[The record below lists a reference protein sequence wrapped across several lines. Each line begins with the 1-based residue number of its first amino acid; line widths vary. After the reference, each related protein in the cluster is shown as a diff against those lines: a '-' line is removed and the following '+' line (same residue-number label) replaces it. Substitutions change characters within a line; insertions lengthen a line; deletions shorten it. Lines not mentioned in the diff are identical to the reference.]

1 MTDEL
6 LFGANSET
14 SDDRYGYDVAGRNKE
29 INQLNA
35 QLIYKY
41 GNQVEH
47 QVGCSA
53 EFGQLYN
60 IDTRSN
66 GSHFA
71 FALHYMFDWHRLNFK
86 AQVSTY
92 AMYPKN
98 APGEDR
104 NLVVMTAYGAPY
116 LVAAKA
122 NIYTLSISHTFP
134 IGWKWLGNIM
144 MYHDF
149 GIIQKWHTDFNNS
162 FQNVYGFLLNMG
174 PVQTY
179 IDYAM
184 GKHQAWIG
192 PDRDAFGPGIGSNSW
207 HARFNINIGYYF

>member
-1 MTDEL
+1 MLSFFQKCHDEL

-149 GIIQKWHTDFNNS
+149 GLSKN
-162 FQNVYGFLLNMG
+162 
-174 PVQTY
+174 
-179 IDYAM
+179 
-184 GKHQAWIG
+184 
-192 PDRDAFGPGIGSNSW
+192 GIPISTIV
-207 HARFNINIGYYF
+207 FKMYTVFY

>member
-1 MTDEL
+1 
-6 LFGANSET
+6 
-14 SDDRYGYDVAGRNKE
+14 
-29 INQLNA
+29 
-35 QLIYKY
+35 
-41 GNQVEH
+41 
-47 QVGCSA
+47 
-53 EFGQLYN
+53 
-60 IDTRSN
+60 
-66 GSHFA
+66 
-71 FALHYMFDWHRLNFK
+71 MFDWHRLNFK

-92 AMYPKN
+92 AMYPQN